1 MSDNGNDAP
10 TLRSCIDPFSPRVG
24 QRLEWKELNLSA
36 KKKGNPSILK
46 SVSGI
51 AKPGELTCIM
61 GASGSGKTS
70 LLQVLGGRSS
80 QYKLEGAIY
89 LDGTQIDPTSQILQK
104 KVGYIGQFDKL
115 LATSTPRESIR
126 FAARLRLPR
135 DTSEEQIDAL
145 TNKILSELNLKEVA
159 DNLIGNE
166 LAKGLSGGE
175 MRRVSLGVQLVVV
188 PKMLFLDEITS
199 GLDSRNAGV
208 VMQLCKK
215 VASAGTT
222 CMVVIHQPSSNVFS
236 MIDHLILMDHGRIMY
251 HGRADRAID
260 RFASKG
266 YPMPRNYNPADWLL
280 QVPLDEPQ
288 QELEKSG
295 FFQEVDGSSRPT
307 ASETFTGDLESD
319 HSRSPVTT
327 CDNDKKPGASV
338 WTQTKEQLKRDV
350 TTMIRDK
357 NAFLGRYIA
366 LAVMS
371 TLVAI
376 SFTFVGRDSLE
387 NQISFSSH
395 VGALFLRHHRSY
407 DNHAVGAI

>member
-115 LATSTPRESIR
+115 LATSTP
-126 FAARLRLPR
+126 
-135 DTSEEQIDAL
+135 
-145 TNKILSELNLKEVA
+145 
-159 DNLIGNE
+159 
-166 LAKGLSGGE
+166 
-175 MRRVSLGVQLVVV
+175 
-188 PKMLFLDEITS
+188 
-199 GLDSRNAGV
+199 
-208 VMQLCKK
+208 
-215 VASAGTT
+215 
-222 CMVVIHQPSSNVFS
+222 
-236 MIDHLILMDHGRIMY
+236 HGRIMY

-295 FFQEVDGSSRPT
+295 FFEEVDGSSGPT
-307 ASETFTGDLESD
+307 ASETFAGDLESD
-319 HSRSPVTT
+319 HSQPPVTT